1 MAAVA
6 DLIMHYLADQIRQS
20 DMVFRSCF
28 SWLFARLQA
37 QITAN
42 KKFSLR
48 YFMNIFSINGWCFQ
62 YRLPLLHQFKHSWY
76 YPPHLFRR
84 LERKFWL
91 WLFCK
96 NMKHSLILN
105 FLPFVHFSGDHKY
118 QHFLDTKWSFA

>member
-1 MAAVA
+1 MISHIKLDRAIWFS
-6 DLIMHYLADQIRQS
+6 DLVFHDYLQGSKQKTYMLVCKI
-20 DMVFRSCF
+20 
-28 SWLFARLQA
+28 

-96 NMKHSLILN
+96 NMKHSLLLK